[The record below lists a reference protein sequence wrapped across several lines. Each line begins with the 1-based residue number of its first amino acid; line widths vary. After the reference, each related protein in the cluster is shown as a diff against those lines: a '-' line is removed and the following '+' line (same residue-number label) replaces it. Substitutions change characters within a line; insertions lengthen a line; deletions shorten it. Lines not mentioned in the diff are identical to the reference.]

1 MLNIRGKDSEFTP
14 ITNAY
19 LTLDIRKN
27 ITLYCDLKKINLSF
41 RKRFKDIR
49 FIDVKQL
56 DLILSKI
63 NNKKILID
71 PKTCSVYFENL
82 LGNDNT
88 LINSDPISILKSIKS
103 KNEIKNMIKC
113 HIFDGVALTRFLFW
127 IKKNYT
133 KDKITEIKAQEKLL
147 EFRKK
152 NKKFKF
158 LSFPTISGTGP
169 NGAIIHYKAS
179 KSSNRILQKGDI
191 YLVDSEDSIV
201 LVQPMLPEQYLRK

>member
-1 MLNIRGKDSEFTP
+1 MGQNYKYKINSVIKILKKLKVDFHFISSGETVSWLLNIRGKDSEFTP

-82 LGNDNT
+82 LKNDNT
-88 LINSDPISILKSIKS
+88 LIYSDPISILKSIKS
-103 KNEIKNMIKC
+103 KNEIKNIIKC

-127 IKKNYT
+127 VKK
-133 KDKITEIKAQEKLL
+133 II
-147 EFRKK
+147 RKK
-152 NKKFKF
+152 K
-158 LSFPTISGTGP
+158 
-169 NGAIIHYKAS
+169 
-179 KSSNRILQKGDI
+179 LQKLKLKKS
-191 YLVDSEDSIV
+191 Y
-201 LVQPMLPEQYLRK
+201 